1 MIIRQIEERDIE
13 SVMDLIIKLAEYE
26 GFSSSVEN
34 TPKKLLEDIFTNHYC
49 DAIVAEK
56 NNLILGFALY
66 YTSYSTWNG
75 PCLYLED
82 LFVLNEYRSQGVGSK
97 LFDNLVLQAQK
108 EGFSRMDWQIVDWND
123 LAIDFYK
130 YKGAV
135 IDRGWLNG
143 RIFFE

>member
-1 MIIRQIEERDIE
+1 MIIRQIEERDIQ
-13 SVMDLIIKLAEYE
+13 SVIDLIIKLADYE

-34 TPKKLLEDIFTNHYC
+34 TPEELLEDIFTNHYC

-82 LFVLNEYRSQGVGSK
+82 LFVLPEYRSQGVGSK
-97 LFDNLVLQAQK
+97 LFDNLVLKAQK
-108 EGFSRMDWQIVDWND
+108 EGFSRMDWQIIDWNNV
-123 LAIDFYK
+123 AIDFYK

-135 IDRGWLNG
+135 IDGDWLNG

>member
-1 MIIRQIEERDIE
+1 MIIRQIEERDIQ

-34 TPKKLLEDIFTNHYC
+34 TPEKLLEDIFTNHYC

-123 LAIDFYK
+123 VAIDFYK

-135 IDRGWLNG
+135 IDRDWLNG

>member
-1 MIIRQIEERDIE
+1 MIIRQIEETDIE
-13 SVMDLIIKLAEYE
+13 PVMDLIKKLAKFE
-26 GFSSSVEN
+26 GFSSSIEN

-82 LFVLNEYRSQGVGSK
+82 LFVISEYRSQGVGSK
-97 LFDNLVLQAQK
+97 LFDNLVLKAQK
-108 EGFSRMDWQIVDWND
+108 EGFSRMDWQIIDWNNV
-123 LAIDFYK
+123 AIDFYK

-135 IDRGWLNG
+135 IDGDWLNG